1 MTLPHSTIV
10 AISRALAIA
19 LTVLLFV
26 AGSPPAAGQAFPG
39 VTHWIAHLAAYA
51 VIGFAYGLGWHKQP
65 ILVVLGFVAALGA
78 IQECSEIFTHHH
90 ALEVADILVDSIGAA
105 IGVALKR
112 AIIPAEACIIE
123 RPPR

>member
-1 MTLPHSTIV
+1 MPSTI
-10 AISRALAIA
+10 ATTSRALAIA

-26 AGSPPAAGQAFPG
+26 AGSFPAAGLAFPG
-39 VTHWIAHLAAYA
+39 LTHWVAHLAAYA
-51 VIGFAYGLGWHKQP
+51 AIAFAYALGWQKQP
-65 ILVVLGFVAALGA
+65 ALLVLGFVAALGT

-90 ALEVADILVDSIGAA
+90 ALEIADILVDTFGAG

-123 RPPR
+123 PPPH

>member
-1 MTLPHSTIV
+1 MPSTI
-10 AISRALAIA
+10 ATTSRALAIA

-26 AGSPPAAGQAFPG
+26 AGSFPVAGQAFPG
-39 VTHWIAHLAAYA
+39 VTHWVAHFAAYA
-51 VIGFAYGLGWHKQP
+51 MIAFAYALGWQKQP
-65 ILVVLGFVAALGA
+65 ALLVLGFVAALGA

-90 ALEVADILVDSIGAA
+90 ALEIADILVDVFGAG

-112 AIIPAEACIIE
+112 AIIPAEACIFW